1 MFSILALVSC
11 NVIVASSYYP
21 GHPHFASERTREEI
35 TPLHNKS
42 DALKSALLKIQNN
55 LGDRGA
61 INHDIQASPASPA
74 TITPPAP
81 PAHLIN
87 QIFHTTAELY
97 CINTNCVDNY
107 FVGNVSVIIDHQHKT
122 LNFDQLNVQNSL
134 GNAVRGEIS
143 FSYAHDIIPRGITSD
158 LVLIT
163 GNGMLVIK
171 GDSAA
176 TYMLP
181 KDSYPGHAGFQ
192 IRDNV
197 NNVILDLTSPLAPL
211 NLIRSKTAMTPI
223 HDKAV
228 MSPANLHAGLSPQ
241 RGLDQAQ

>member
-1 MFSILALVSC
+1 MTLPFTVSFFVFSILALVSC

-21 GHPHFASERTREEI
+21 AHPHFASERTREEI

-42 DALKSALLKIQNN
+42 DAIKSALLKIQNS

-61 INHDIQASPASPA
+61 INHDIQASPA

-81 PAHLIN
+81 PVHLIN

-97 CINTNCVDNY
+97 CISTHCADNY
-107 FVGNVSVIIDHQHKT
+107 FIGNVSVIIDHQHKT

-143 FSYAHDIIPRGITSD
+143 FSYAHDIIPREVMSGF
-158 LVLIT
+158 VLIT
-163 GNGMLVIK
+163 GNGTLVIK

-176 TYMLP
+176 TYTLP

-192 IRDNV
+192 MRDNV
-197 NNVILDLTSPLAPL
+197 NNVILDLTSPLAP
-211 NLIRSKTAMTPI
+211 
-223 HDKAV
+223 
-228 MSPANLHAGLSPQ
+228 
-241 RGLDQAQ
+241 